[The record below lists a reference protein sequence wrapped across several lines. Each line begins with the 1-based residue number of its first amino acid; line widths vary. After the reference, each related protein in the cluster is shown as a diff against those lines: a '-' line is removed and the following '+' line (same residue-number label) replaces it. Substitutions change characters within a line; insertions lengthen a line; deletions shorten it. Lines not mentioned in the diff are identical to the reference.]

1 MEFAE
6 VVKNRYS
13 CKKYDGKQISATDR
27 RSPFASMTEAD
38 RTARPDAYRQRPSEP
53 LLSCHAGREPIPP

>member
-13 CKKYDGKQISATDR
+13 CKKYDEKQISG
-27 RSPFASMTEAD
+27 
-38 RTARPDAYRQRPSEP
+38 RTARRCS
-53 LLSCHAGREPIPP
+53 AGGRLAPTAKNLQASVFTLCSPRKGWLRLTS

>member
-13 CKKYDGKQISATDR
+13 CKKYDGKQISGEQLDAVLQAAALR
-27 RSPFASMTEAD
+27 RLLKTCRASVFTLCSPRKGWLRLTS
-38 RTARPDAYRQRPSEP
+38 
-53 LLSCHAGREPIPP
+53 

>member
-13 CKKYDGKQISATDR
+13 CKKYDGKQIRQNSWTLFYR
-27 RSPFASMTEAD
+27 RAALRRLLKTCRASVFTLCSPRKGWLRLTS
-38 RTARPDAYRQRPSEP
+38 
-53 LLSCHAGREPIPP
+53 